1 MPGDQL
7 ITKGETDLDAC
18 LGVFASAPRA
28 GALLC
33 DIDGTISP
41 IVSRPG
47 DAAVPE
53 AFRDVLAAL
62 TARLGLVAFVTGR
75 ALDDGRRMIP
85 LDGAAYV
92 GTHGLELLAPGG
104 EVFTEPQAE
113 RYIAEMQDVAAA
125 AARDLD
131 CDALGVVLENKRT
144 VLAVHYRLA
153 TDAARTRH
161 EILTKVVE
169 PARSRGLAIS
179 TGHFLFEVR
188 PPLPFTKG
196 TAARRLLAG
205 GDYLAALFCGD
216 DLTDVT
222 GFRTLHDW
230 AARDARRVACAVAA
244 TTAETPRPVIEEANV
259 LVRATPGVYEVL
271 TRLLAAVSAR

>member
-1 MPGDQL
+1 MPGGQL
-7 ITKGETDLDAC
+7 ITKGETELDAC
-18 LGVFASAPRA
+18 LAAFAAAPRA

-41 IVSRPG
+41 IAARPG
-47 DAAVPE
+47 EAAVSQP
-53 AFRDVLAAL
+53 FREVLAAL
-62 TARLGLVAFVTGR
+62 TARLGLVAFATGR
-75 ALDDGRRMIP
+75 SLEDGRRMIP
-85 LDGAAYV
+85 VDGAAYI
-92 GTHGLELLAPGG
+92 GTHGLELMTPGG
-104 EVFTEPQAE
+104 QILTEPRAE
-113 RYIAEMQDVAAA
+113 GYITEIKAVADA

-153 TDAARTRH
+153 ADAARTRH

-169 PARSRGLAIS
+169 PARRRGLAIS

-196 TAARRLLAG
+196 TATRRLLAG
-205 GDYLAALFCGD
+205 GDYLAGLFCGD

-222 GFRTLHDW
+222 GFKALHDW
-230 AARDARRVACAVAA
+230 AAGDARRAACAVAA
-244 TTAETPRPVIEEANV
+244 VTAETPRPVIEDADV
-259 LVRATPGVYEVL
+259 LVRATPGVFEAL
-271 TRLLAAVSAR
+271 MRLLAAVGG

>member
-1 MPGDQL
+1 MPGEEL
-7 ITKGETDLDAC
+7 FTKGASEFDAC
-18 LGVFASAPRA
+18 LATFAAAPRA

-33 DIDGTISP
+33 DIDGTIAP

-47 DAAVPE
+47 EAAVSKP
-53 AFRDVLAAL
+53 FREVLAGL
-62 TARLGLVAFVTGR
+62 TKRLGLVAFVTGR
-75 ALDDGRRMIP
+75 ALEDGRRMIP

-92 GTHGLELLAPGG
+92 GTHGLELMAPGG
-104 EVFTEPQAE
+104 QVLTEPQAE
-113 RYIAEMQDVAAA
+113 RYIADVQEVAVA

-131 CDALGVVLENKRT
+131 CDALGVVLEDKRT

-153 TDAARTRH
+153 ADAARTRH

-169 PARSRGLAIS
+169 PARARGLAIS

-196 TAARRLLAG
+196 TATRRLLAG
-205 GDYLAALFCGD
+205 ADYFAGMFCGD

-222 GFRTLHDW
+222 GFKTLHDW
-230 AARDARRVACAVAA
+230 AARDARRAACALAA
-244 TTAETPRPVIEEANV
+244 VTAETPRPVIEEADA
-259 LVRATPGVYEVL
+259 LVRATPGVYEAL
-271 TRLLAAVSAR
+271 ARLLAAVGG

>member
-1 MPGDQL
+1 MPGEQL
-7 ITKGETDLDAC
+7 ITKGESAFAAC
-18 LGVFASAPRA
+18 LAAYAAAPRA

-41 IVSRPG
+41 IVAYPG
-47 DAAVPE
+47 DAAVSQP
-53 AFRDVLAAL
+53 FREVLAAL
-62 TARLGLVAFVTGR
+62 TERLGLVALVTGR
-75 ALDDGRRMIP
+75 SLEDGRRMIP
-85 LDGAAYV
+85 LEGAAYV
-92 GTHGLELLAPGG
+92 GTHGLESTAPDGRIL
-104 EVFTEPQAE
+104 TEPLAE
-113 RYIAEMQDVAAA
+113 RYIAAVQEVAAA

-153 TDAARTRH
+153 ADAARTRH
-161 EILTKVVE
+161 EILTRVVE

-196 TAARRLLAG
+196 TATRRLLAG
-205 GDYLAALFCGD
+205 GDHFAGMFCGD

-222 GFRTLHDW
+222 GFKTLHDW
-230 AARDARRVACAVAA
+230 AARDARRAACALAA
-244 TTAETPRPVIEEANV
+244 VTAETPRPVIDDADV

-271 TRLLAAVSAR
+271 TRLLTAVGS